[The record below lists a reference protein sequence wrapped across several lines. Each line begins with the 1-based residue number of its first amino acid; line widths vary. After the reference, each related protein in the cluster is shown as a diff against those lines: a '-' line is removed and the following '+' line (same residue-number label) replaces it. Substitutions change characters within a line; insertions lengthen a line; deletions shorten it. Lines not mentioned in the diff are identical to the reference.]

1 MIILKGSNFISLVL
15 LTQNA
20 LSPRYQL
27 AHQLMPSIP
36 KEISREII
44 LVDYNLHNGTHLRDR
59 ASEST
64 DDNEQK
70 NYVDYIVQHV
80 KV

>member
-1 MIILKGSNFISLVL
+1 MS
-15 LTQNA
+15 
-20 LSPRYQL
+20 
-27 AHQLMPSIP
+27 SIP

-64 DDNEQK
+64 GDNEQK
-70 NYVDYIVQHV
+70 NYVDDIVQHV
-80 KV
+80 KVEGEFACASVANTICNPLGALQH

>member
-27 AHQLMPSIP
+27 AHQVMSSIP

-59 ASEST
+59 TSEST

-70 NYVDYIVQHV
+70 NYVDYIAQHV

>member
-27 AHQLMPSIP
+27 AHQLMSSIP

-44 LVDYNLHNGTHLRDR
+44 LVDYNLHNGTHLRVI

-64 DDNEQK
+64 NDNEQK
-70 NYVDYIVQHV
+70 NYADYIVKHV